1 MARTAVVAGTATA
14 VSNRVSRR
22 QAQRWAGQDAYGYQ
36 EPPPTAY
43 QEPPPV
49 APAAA
54 DPIEQLKQLGALHQ
68 QGILTDEEFAAQKAR
83 LLG

>member
-22 QAQRWAGQDAYGYQ
+22 QAERWAGQDAYGYQ
-36 EPPPTAY
+36 EPPPA
-43 QEPPPV
+43 
-49 APAAA
+49 APAAPAA
-54 DPIEQLKQLGALHQ
+54 DPIEQLKQLGALHE